1 MAASVGMPV
10 AIGFLQQFVTCS
22 IDHDRPAG
30 AKAVAKVFYGLRCDD
45 AVIAGTDQQGRHLD
59 PVKML
64 EPVTR
69 SIALSISL
77 IQPRLGGPS
86 LSSGWLL

>member
-1 MAASVGMPV
+1 VRLTILVRWNEGIDGSQCRDAV
-10 AIGFLQQFVTCS
+10 AIGFLQQFVTCA

-64 EPVTR
+64 EPSDT
-69 SIALSISL
+69 ISS
-77 IQPRLGGPS
+77 R
-86 LSSGWLL
+86 